1 MREGIDFPQRRK
13 GAEEAQRTQ
22 RVEEMF
28 FSPETSSQLIDSSS
42 EHCGIGLRPVHPSAA
57 RTALVGRPPACP
69 SERSSDCFGGA
80 GFSLPIRAQLGLY
93 FLRASARALRARFP
107 IPFHHDAFVA

>member
-57 RTALVGRPPACP
+57 RTALVGRASACQ
-69 SERSSDCFGGA
+69 SERSSDSTSSA
-80 GFSLPIRAQLGLY
+80 PPLAPRAPGFPTHSTTTPSWHELCAYLC
-93 FLRASARALRARFP
+93 ASASLR
-107 IPFHHDAFVA
+107 